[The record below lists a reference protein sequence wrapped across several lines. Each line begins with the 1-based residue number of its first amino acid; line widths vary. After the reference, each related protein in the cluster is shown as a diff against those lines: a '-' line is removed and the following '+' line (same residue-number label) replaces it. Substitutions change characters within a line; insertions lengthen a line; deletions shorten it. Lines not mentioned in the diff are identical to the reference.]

1 MLKVKSILWIG
12 LFLVCGLMTVAEAQ
26 EEIFFIGEELGVG
39 ARAMS
44 MGGAY
49 VGISDDYTA
58 MYWNPA
64 GLGQLRRME
73 VNIGFAHNKF
83 VNNAN
88 FLGNTTKAEDTF
100 TRLNSIGIT
109 FPVPTYQGSLVFGVG
124 YNKILD
130 FDNRF
135 KIYGDNENW
144 AYYQTWFN
152 NTYFDFENADGS
164 FFFQD
169 TDINNNMLQEQ
180 AVTEKGSKNHFSFAG
195 AMEVQENFFLGATV
209 NFISGKNDYY
219 MEFSETDEHELFST
233 IDTVLDT
240 ARNQS
245 GDIIYN
251 EFGDILIDTTVYYNN
266 LDYWL
271 FDQSV
276 VTKMTAVNLKIGALY
291 RFGDALRLGAT
302 IVTPTTFTM
311 TETFTEDAVEYLDD
325 GDVITGDP
333 VTNTIEYKVK
343 EPYAFHFGA
352 SLKLLNFLFSAGAE
366 FKDWSNA
373 QFLTAPPYG
382 DESQVQINNR
392 LEQDFKAV
400 TKLRLGAEMYIPV
413 VRAKVRAGYFTDPSP
428 YRYTNVRPD
437 KEYLTAGASLM
448 LDKQVMVDLG
458 YMIGKWKKET
468 TDALTNSPANEDITM
483 QKVVGTLSIRF

>member
-1 MLKVKSILWIG
+1 M
-12 LFLVCGLMTVAEAQ
+12 AANAQ

-49 VGISDDYTA
+49 VGVADDYSA

-73 VNIGFAHNKF
+73 VNVGFSHNKF
-83 VNNAN
+83 VNNAA
-88 FLGNTTKAEDTF
+88 FLGVNSKAEDTF

-109 FPVPTYQGSLVFGVG
+109 IPVPTYQGSLVFGVG
-124 YNKILD
+124 YNKVLD

-135 KIYGDNENW
+135 KIYGDNDNW

-152 NTYFDFENADGS
+152 NTYFDFENEDGS
-164 FFFQD
+164 FYFQE
-169 TDINNNMLQEQ
+169 TDINNNMFQEQ
-180 AVTEKGSKNHFSFAG
+180 SITEKGSENHFSFAG
-195 AMEVQENFFLGATV
+195 SMEVQENFFLGATV

-219 MEFSETDEHELFST
+219 MEFSETDKYELYNT
-233 IDTVLDT
+233 VDTVFDT
-240 ARNQS
+240 L
-245 GDIIYN
+245 YN
-251 EFGDILIDTTVYYNN
+251 EFNDIIVDTTMYYNN

-271 FDQSV
+271 FDQRV
-276 VTKMTAVNLKIGALY
+276 ETKLSAVNLKIGALY
-291 RFGDALRLGAT
+291 RFGNTLRLGAS
-302 IVTPTTFTM
+302 IITPTTFKM
-311 TETFTEDAVEYLDD
+311 TETFTENATEYLDND
-325 GDVITGDP
+325 EIITGDP
-333 VTNTIEYKVK
+333 ITNKIEYKVK

-373 QFLTAPPYG
+373 QFLTDPSYG
-382 DESQVQINNR
+382 NESQMQINNR
-392 LEQDFKAV
+392 LEEDFKAV
-400 TKLRLGAEMYIPV
+400 TKLRFGAEMYIPLI
-413 VRAKVRAGYFTDPSP
+413 RAKVRAGYFTDPSP
-428 YRYTNVRPD
+428 YRYTNIRPD

-468 TDALTNSPANEDITM
+468 VDALTSNPDPSLYYTPVSENVTL
-483 QKVVGTLSIRF
+483 QKIVGTLSIRF